1 MTMARNYRAE
11 YDNYQGTP
19 EQRKNRAAR
28 NRARYKLEKE
38 GVVEK
43 GDGKDVAHV
52 QAISKGGGNGR
63 SNLTVQPKSVNRSF
77 ARTKTGALKSERSK
91 RER

>member
-1 MTMARNYRAE
+1 M
-11 YDNYQGTP
+11 Q
-19 EQRKNRAAR
+19 
-28 NRARYKLEKE
+28 
-38 GVVEK
+38 K

-52 QAISKGGGNGR
+52 TAISKGGGNAR
-63 SNLTVQPKSVNRSF
+63 SNLTVEPASKNRSF